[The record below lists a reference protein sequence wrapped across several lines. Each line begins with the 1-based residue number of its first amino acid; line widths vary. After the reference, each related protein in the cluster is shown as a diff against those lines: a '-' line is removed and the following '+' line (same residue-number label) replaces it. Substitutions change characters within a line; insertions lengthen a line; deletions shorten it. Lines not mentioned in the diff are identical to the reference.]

1 MKNSIS
7 SVFIIKLFTT
17 GPQHY
22 FISDAKIFGRKTG
35 IPDIEKGHDNNQDT
49 DGWIQFNMESFGSL
63 YLHMTSK

>member
-7 SVFIIKLFTT
+7 SVFIIKLFIT
-17 GPQHY
+17 GLQHY
-22 FISDAKIFGRKTG
+22 FISDAKMSGWKTG
-35 IPDIEKGHDNNQDT
+35 IPDTEKGHGNNQDT